1 MAIQDDV
8 GKGSVILWED
18 YEFLETGERK
28 NSHFLV
34 LTDCKYGSFLAIRAT
49 TQLEY
54 YENGGSRMTRNFLI
68 IELGREKVFTRKVAI
83 DFTRIKILPLEK
95 MNSIW
100 GSGLK
105 GLGKISNGLLDD
117 VDRIVSE
124 SRVIERNY
132 KTWIRESPRMS

>member
-34 LTDCKYGSFLAIRAT
+34 LTDCRYESFLAIRAT

-54 YENGGSRMTRNFLI
+54 YENGGSRMTRSFLI
-68 IELGREKVFTRKVAI
+68 IELGKEKVFTRKVAI

-95 MNSIW
+95 MSSIW

-105 GLGKISNGLLDD
+105 RLGKISNGLLDD
-117 VDRIVSE
+117 VDRIVNE

-132 KTWIRESPRMS
+132 KTWIRESSRIS